1 VRVVEHRKTP
11 SRNVYVPPTW
21 LVILT
26 AAACIVAAAGIGW
39 LIVDG
44 SNGGGGSDKPPAAAP
59 THTATTPTTT
69 PTPTPTPTPTETTS
83 SPKPK
88 PKPTVDRTGIA
99 VSVLNNTGASGAA
112 GAFSAKVKTA
122 GWTVGGVGNWRGSVP
137 GNTVYYPPGH
147 EAEATQLGK
156 DVGIS
161 RIRPSVAP
169 MRTDRLTIILAGQQ

>member
-1 VRVVEHRKTP
+1 VEHRKTS
-11 SRNVYVPPTW
+11 SRNVFVPPSW
-21 LVILT
+21 LVVLT
-26 AAACIVAAAGIGW
+26 ALACVVALGGIGW

-44 SNGGGGSDKPPAAAP
+44 NGDSGEPSASAP
-59 THTATTPTTT
+59 THTATTPTPSPTKTT
-69 PTPTPTPTPTETTS
+69 VAPTPSPS
-83 SPKPK
+83 AKPKPK
-88 PKPTVDRTGIA
+88 PKPKPRSTVSRTGIA

-112 GAFSAKVKTA
+112 RTFSTKVTAA
-122 GWTVGGVGNWRGSVP
+122 GWTVGGVGNWRGSVS

-161 RIRPSVAP
+161 RVLPRVAP

>member
-1 VRVVEHRKTP
+1 VEHRKSS
-11 SRNVYVPPTW
+11 SRNVFVPPSW
-21 LVILT
+21 LVVLT
-26 AAACIVAAAGIGW
+26 ALACVVALAGIGW

-44 SNGGGGSDKPPAAAP
+44 SGGSDKPSTSAP
-59 THTATTPTTT
+59 THTATAPTNATPSPTKTTVA
-69 PTPTPTPTPTETTS
+69 PTPSPS
-83 SPKPK
+83 SRPKPKPK
-88 PKPTVDRTGIA
+88 PKPTVSRTGIF

-112 GAFSAKVKTA
+112 GAFSTKVKAA
-122 GWTVGGVGNWRGSVP
+122 GWTVGGVGNWHGSVP

-161 RIRPSVAP
+161 RVLPRVAP